1 MLTLIQPSLKRS
13 IGYMVLTV
21 SAYMSN
27 PVTFVDKEVR
37 IFVNSHKGLQY
48 WDTNSFKEVGYIAY
62 CNGLRCYDDGKPC
75 SLRSY
80 LKNRIVN
87 ALKNHVKSESIRVVN
102 DSFSNM
108 ESKTPKCDLKLDLER
123 ALLVLNDRERDML
136 LQHLRD
142 NRTLSEI
149 GEQYGLSK
157 SRVYQIVKVSRAKVM
172 KRFDADDT
180 DAGKGNNKPPV

>member
-1 MLTLIQPSLKRS
+1 M
-13 IGYMVLTV
+13 TV
-21 SAYMSN
+21 TASVYISN
-27 PVTFVDKEVR
+27 PLRFVDREVR
-37 IFVNSHKGLQY
+37 IFVNSRKGLQY
-48 WDTNSFKEVGYIAY
+48 WDRNSFKEVGYIAY
-62 CNGLRCYDDGKPC
+62 CNGIRCYDDRKLC

-87 ALKNHVKSESIRVVN
+87 ALRNHVKSESIRVVN

-108 ESKTPKCDLKLDLER
+108 EAETPKCDLKLDIER
-123 ALLVLNDRERDML
+123 ALSVLNERARDMM

-157 SRVYQIVKVSRAKVM
+157 SRVYQIVKESRAKV
-172 KRFDADDT
+172 KRRLDGDSTDT
-180 DAGKGNNKPPV
+180 GQRGNKPKV